1 MPLSS
6 APTWNGLDHDTA
18 HDSILPR
25 RARHIS
31 SIQIRN
37 LTPFP
42 ARDALASA
50 LTQPSEQSQFTPYG
64 HLSDDL
70 DVTVGRKRGRRFS
83 AASSTVSSHKGDDE
97 STHGSIDRSGEPTLR
112 RRTSSRASISL
123 STSAGSSSPKL
134 ARRPSNT
141 GFVSTIR
148 PTHRP
153 RTLSHTSLHSVHTPS
168 SHNLSQDL
176 GTSTSSIFPD
186 LFRDTSQRNLQ
197 KILQSRLVETFV
209 TIILAPCENSHH
221 GTRPITPNGRDSR
234 PSTPLRSSKDPANPT
249 PPKPMNAPKGTSRRG
264 TIGSPDATNKPVT
277 LARHAPSPSVSSLKG
292 SLASHGKSASV
303 SSPPNF
309 RATKVPGSSPQK
321 SRSPIPP
328 PSIASSLPFVAS
340 IASTNG
346 DAGPSTPSPDDV
358 LPVPDYISPVH
369 WPSTNP
375 VFQLSKYEFA
385 PGTDLSVS
393 RMRVEVWG
401 HVGDPDAANDQPDPR
416 GKGGDVKGKGKEKQA
431 GSGHQS
437 SEWKVLES
445 WDVDLGRLTPL
456 SEDLATHPNHLPF
469 NTLLITLSTGETFY
483 LPPRSL
489 HPPSPPRSLSPNAGY
504 NSDPEG
510 ESRRTRDTGDGD
522 ALLSP
527 RLDASFESMPTSPTM
542 SDFNGVRSRRRR
554 AGKSASIQD
563 ILKLINLQA
572 CILDNEQSLGDIV
585 REIDK
590 TVVHNEVSILL
601 REVSEREAWLFEL
614 KAERSQVD
622 RDSDDLRARIEA
634 RRRDLQE
641 RRGLL
646 AQARQAHVQ
655 DLAEEAQGED
665 TLSEERVRLASL
677 RSLLPIIRSNLISI
691 VSFIYP
697 IELVSP
703 PDLLFTVLDVPL
715 PIPAAATDPAP
726 PLSLPAHKEVTEDSV
741 ATALG
746 YSAQVV
752 HLLAAYMGHKLVY
765 PVTCVGSRSMI
776 KDGISAMVGPRNFPL
791 FSKGVDTYRFEYGV
805 FLLNK
810 DIEVLMTERS
820 LRALDMRHTLPNLK
834 NLLLTLTDNEQH
846 SIPGHRVASSSV
858 SISSLQSQSPV
869 PAKSQLPASA
879 EPTSGT
885 DGEGG
890 GTHAL
895 AADSMPESTSTACM
909 NHIESK
915 DGNAG
920 AVTPSSGNATTP
932 PVSGSSTPTK
942 GAQQRKSRAF
952 LDLAPLTGFLSLR
965 GRYPS
970 SQKPSVKPV
979 AETPDAEAQAS
990 LGQASAPNGSASV
1003 GEAAEEGE
1011 DDDDR
1016 KTIRAG
1022 GTVSGEEEDE
1032 VVEGKVAGANVNG
1045 DARHDGTPPRVPVVG
1060 REKVTEEHIAHSPPM
1075 VVNS

>member
-6 APTWNGLDHDTA
+6 TTSWNGLDYETTHS
-18 HDSILPR
+18 SILPR

-64 HLSDDL
+64 HFSDDL
-70 DVTVGRKRGRRFS
+70 DVTVGRKGGRRYS
-83 AASSTVSSHKGDDE
+83 TASSTFSSHKGDDE
-97 STHGSIDRSGEPTLR
+97 SAQGSIERSGEPTLR
-112 RRTSSRASISL
+112 RRTSSRASIPL

-134 ARRPSNT
+134 ARRPSNA
-141 GFVSTIR
+141 GFGSTTR

-153 RTLSHTSLHSVHTPS
+153 RTLSHTSLHSARTTS
-168 SHNLSQDL
+168 SHHLSQDL

-186 LFRDTSQRNLQ
+186 LFRDTSQKNLQ

-209 TIILAPCENSHH
+209 TITLVPSEDSRL
-221 GTRPITPNGRDSR
+221 GTRPSTPSGRDSR
-234 PSTPLRSSKDPANPT
+234 PSTPSRSSKDPAS
-249 PPKPMNAPKGTSRRG
+249 PKPTAPLKSAPRRG
-264 TIGSPDATNKPVT
+264 TIGSPNTASKPATP
-277 LARHAPSPSVSSLKG
+277 ARHAPSPSASSLRG

-303 SSPPNF
+303 SSSPNL
-309 RATKVPGSSPQK
+309 RTTKSPVSSPQK
-321 SRSPIPP
+321 SRFPIPA
-328 PSIASSLPFVAS
+328 SLTSLSAASSVAS
-340 IASTNG
+340 PNG
-346 DAGPSTPSPDDV
+346 HAGPSTPSPDDA

-393 RMRVEVWG
+393 KMRVEVWG
-401 HVGDPDAANDQPDPR
+401 RAGGPEAANGRPDTR
-416 GKGGDVKGKGKEKQA
+416 GKAGDIKGKGKEKQA
-431 GSGHQS
+431 DGEHHS
-437 SEWKVLES
+437 SEWKILES

-489 HPPSPPRSLSPNAGY
+489 HPPSPPRSPSPNAGY

-510 ESRRTRDTGDGD
+510 EPRKARETREGA

-527 RLDASFESMPTSPTM
+527 RLDASFDSMPTSPAM
-542 SDFNGVRSRRRR
+542 SDFDGGISRRRR
-554 AGKSASIQD
+554 AGKSASLQD

-585 REIDK
+585 LEIDK
-590 TVVHNEVSILL
+590 TVVHNEASRLL
-601 REVSEREAWLFEL
+601 REVSEREAWVSEL
-614 KAERSQVD
+614 EAERSQVD
-622 RDSDDLRARIEA
+622 KDSDNLRARIEA

-641 RRGLL
+641 RREML
-646 AQARQAHVQ
+646 AQARQAHEQ
-655 DLAEEAQGED
+655 DLAEQSYIED
-665 TLSEERVRLASL
+665 AISEERVRLASL

-726 PLSLPAHKEVTEDSV
+726 PLLLPTHKGVTEDSV

-752 HLLAAYMGHKLVY
+752 QLLAAYMGHKLVY

-810 DIEVLMTERS
+810 DIEILMTERS

-869 PAKSQLPASA
+869 PAKSPLPTSA

-890 GTHAL
+890 GDTPAP
-895 AADSMPESTSTACM
+895 AADSIPASTSNAAQS
-909 NHIESK
+909 EA
-915 DGNAG
+915 GNGSAPP
-920 AVTPSSGNATTP
+920 PSTP
-932 PVSGSSTPTK
+932 PASGSSTPTK

-990 LGQASAPNGSASV
+990 LGQASAPNGSAAA
-1003 GEAAEEGE
+1003 GDAAEEGE
-1011 DDDDR
+1011 DEDDR

-1032 VVEGKVAGANVNG
+1032 VAEGKAGVNG
-1045 DARHDGTPPRVPVVG
+1045 DARHGGTPRVPAVG
-1060 REKVTEEHIAHSPPM
+1060 REKVTEEHVARTPPM
-1075 VVNS
+1075 VVSS